1 MSRVTVIG
9 SLNMDLVT
17 RSSRLPLA
25 GETLTATSFDTGAGG
40 KGANQAI
47 ACARL
52 SRKRASSASLSSFR
66 STRVKM
72 IGAVGD
78 DEFGQTLL
86 VGLRQD
92 RIDISG
98 VVIRPDTRTGVASI
112 WVETV
117 SGENHILISPN
128 ANHTLTPDMFTDFS
142 FIQPS
147 IPPPHLILLQLE
159 IPLETVLQILQ
170 TAKRRRMAV
179 VFNPA
184 PAPTQPLPDQAY
196 EAVTHLIMNETEAAA
211 LSGRP
216 IDHRLHTETEM
227 RDLAQT
233 LLDRGVRHVVI
244 TLGSRGAFYASSS
257 GGGHGLVPAC
267 ENIAVVDTTGAG
279 DTFVG
284 AYALRVATKW
294 SALSSSGPSSESS
307 SEDHSSGD
315 FSHAEIRSAVE
326 WANQAAAKTVSRPG
340 AQSSIPFLDEMDVR
354 YHDP

>member
-9 SLNMDLVT
+9 SLNMDLVA

-52 SRKRASSASLSSFR
+52 SRQRGSLASLASFR

-86 VGLRQD
+86 AGLRQD
-92 RIDISG
+92 RIDNSE
-98 VVIRPDTRTGVASI
+98 VVIRPNTRTGVASI

-128 ANHTLTPDMFTDFS
+128 ANHTLTSDMFTDFS

-147 IPPPHLILLQLE
+147 ISPPDLILLQLE

-170 TAKRRRMAV
+170 TAKRRRIAV

-216 IDHRLHTETEM
+216 IHHRLQTEPEM
-227 RDLAQT
+227 RDVAQT

-244 TLGSRGAFYASSS
+244 TLGSRGAFYATDSVGRS
-257 GGGHGLVPAC
+257 HGLVPAC
-267 ENIAVVDTTGAG
+267 GNIKVVDTTGAG

-284 AYALRVATKW
+284 AYALRVATKL
-294 SALSSSGPSSESS
+294 SALSSSSSSS
-307 SEDHSSGD
+307 SEGHASGD
-315 FSHAEIRSAVE
+315 FSHVEIRSAVE
-326 WANQAAAKTVSRPG
+326 WANQAAAKAVSRPG
-340 AQSSIPFLDEMDVR
+340 AQSSIPFLDEMDLR
-354 YHDP
+354 YHDAST